1 MNSACETRQLD
12 IRGQICPSSL
22 LTTLRAVNQQQSSL
36 RAGTLVLCILTDSR
50 DAATTIP
57 NTVGNMG
64 YAVAVERDEKHYR
77 ITIGAPRG

>member
-1 MNSACETRQLD
+1 MTIPCETRQLD

-22 LTTLRAVNQQQSSL
+22 LTALREVNEHQSSL
-36 RAGTLVLCILTDSR
+36 RTGTLVLLILTDSR

-64 YAVAVERDEKHYR
+64 YAVTVEREDQHYR